1 MGVFG
6 SIVAAAN
13 DLRVVSDLDD
23 QREGGYQMTGLV
35 EGVAVDISLELY
47 VAAAGED
54 TTNMAAFVQG
64 DWVLG
69 ALDTSADGFI
79 HGGTMALTVYQ
90 LDPTDPTF
98 VSAIVLSG
106 ATGSG
111 GSFTLTAYDRQLN
124 QVGTVAVTRN

>member
-6 SIVAAAN
+6 SIVAAVN

-23 QREGGYQMTGLV
+23 GREGGYQMTGLV
-35 EGVAVDISLELY
+35 DGVAVDITLELY

-54 TTNMAAFVQG
+54 TTSMAAFVEG

-69 ALDTSADGFI
+69 DLDTSADGFFR
-79 HGGTMALTVYQ
+79 GNNMALTVYQ
-90 LDPTDPTF
+90 LDPTDPAV
-98 VSAIVLSG
+98 VSAILLGG
-106 ATGSG
+106 AVGTGD
-111 GSFTLTAYDRQLN
+111 SFTLTAYDRQLN